1 MQTTIEIITEIF
13 AELLKRPGLKLV
25 MTDSPSSI
33 DGWDSLTHPEL
44 ITSIEE
50 KLDIDFD
57 FKELASI
64 KTIADLVS
72 LTETKR
78 NNNKK

>member
-1 MQTTIEIITEIF
+1 MQTTIHTITEIF
-13 AELLKRPGLKLV
+13 ATLLKRPGLTLV
-25 MTDSPSSI
+25 MTDSPDTV

-44 ITSIEE
+44 ITAIEE

-57 FKELASI
+57 FRELASI

-72 LTETKR
+72 LTEIKLKS
-78 NNNKK
+78 NSK

>member
-1 MQTTIEIITEIF
+1 MQTTIEIITGIF

-25 MTDSPSSI
+25 MTDSPNTV

-44 ITSIEE
+44 ITAIEE

-57 FKELASI
+57 FRELASI

-72 LTETKR
+72 ITETKR
-78 NNNKK
+78 NRKNK

>member
-1 MQTTIEIITEIF
+1 MQTTIEIITGIF
-13 AELLKRPGLKLV
+13 AELLKQPGLRLV
-25 MTDSPSSI
+25 MSDSPNTV

-44 ITSIEE
+44 ITAIEE

-57 FKELASI
+57 FRELASI

-78 NNNKK
+78 NMSTK

>member
-1 MQTTIEIITEIF
+1 MQTTIEIITGIF

-25 MTDSPSSI
+25 MTDSPNTV

-44 ITSIEE
+44 ITAIEE

-78 NNNKK
+78 NISST

>member
-1 MQTTIEIITEIF
+1 MQTTIEIINEIF
-13 AELLKRPGLKLV
+13 AELLNRPAIKLA
-25 MTDSPSSI
+25 MTDSPSTI

-44 ITSIEE
+44 ITAIEE

-78 NNNKK
+78 NISSK

>member
-13 AELLKRPGLKLV
+13 AGLLKQPGLKLA
-25 MTDSPSSI
+25 MTDSPNTVG
-33 DGWDSLTHPEL
+33 GWDSLTHPEL
-44 ITSIEE
+44 ITAIEE

-57 FKELASI
+57 FRELASI

-78 NNNKK
+78 NMSTK

>member
-1 MQTTIEIITEIF
+1 MQTTIEIITGIF
-13 AELLKRPGLKLV
+13 AELLKQPRLRLV
-25 MTDSPSSI
+25 MSDSPNTV

-44 ITSIEE
+44 ITAIEE

-57 FKELASI
+57 FRELASI

-78 NNNKK
+78 NMSTK

>member
-1 MQTTIEIITEIF
+1 MQTTIEIVTGIF
-13 AELLKRPGLKLV
+13 AELLKRPGLTLV
-25 MTDSPSSI
+25 MTDSPNTV

-44 ITSIEE
+44 ITAIEE

-57 FKELASI
+57 FRELASI

-72 LTETKR
+72 ITETKR
-78 NNNKK
+78 NIK

>member
-13 AELLKRPGLKLV
+13 AELLKRPGLMLV
-25 MTDSPSSI
+25 MTDSPSTV

-44 ITSIEE
+44 ITAIEE

-78 NNNKK
+78 NNTRK

>member
-13 AELLKRPGLKLV
+13 AGLLKRPGLKLAA
-25 MTDSPSSI
+25 TDSPNTV

-44 ITSIEE
+44 ITAIEE

-72 LTETKR
+72 ITETKC
-78 NNNKK
+78 NNSRK

>member
-1 MQTTIEIITEIF
+1 MQTTIEIITGIF
-13 AELLKRPGLKLV
+13 AGLLKRPGLKLV
-25 MTDSPSSI
+25 MTDSPDTV

-44 ITSIEE
+44 ITAIEE

-57 FKELASI
+57 FRELASI

-78 NNNKK
+78 KSNSK

>member
-1 MQTTIEIITEIF
+1 MQTTIEIITGIF
-13 AELLKRPGLKLV
+13 AELLKQPGLKLV
-25 MTDSPSSI
+25 MSDSPNTV

-44 ITSIEE
+44 ITAIEE

-57 FKELASI
+57 FRELASI

-72 LTETKR
+72 ITEIKR
-78 NNNKK
+78 NIK

>member
-1 MQTTIEIITEIF
+1 MQPTIELITEIF
-13 AELLKRPGLKLV
+13 AELLKRPELKLV
-25 MTDSPSSI
+25 MTDSPNTV

-44 ITSIEE
+44 ITAIEE

-64 KTIADLVS
+64 KNIADLVS
-72 LTETKR
+72 LTEAKR
-78 NNNKK
+78 NISGK

>member
-13 AELLKRPGLKLV
+13 AGILKRPGIKLI
-25 MTDSPSSI
+25 MADSPSTV

-44 ITSIEE
+44 ITAIEE
-50 KLDIDFD
+50 KLDIEFD

-72 LTETKR
+72 LTETKC
-78 NNNKK
+78 NISSK